1 VVCDIP
7 LKFQEEMWAMKS
19 FFAGFGAFAVWA
31 VLTLP
36 ASAGWD
42 NVFQPTLF
50 ERWRQPSSTSAYYVA
65 PVVVEYQAAPVVVA
79 QYQPPVVVAQASPCT
94 TCQSPPQQQCSTSYV
109 QRSFYQPVTV
119 MQTQT
124 VQEAVTTMR
133 TSYYYEPVTS
143 YRYSLYV
150 DPCTGCAQQV
160 ATPSVA
166 YQLKA
171 QSSPVQ
177 TWVSRC
183 VQVPVT
189 VTQKVD
195 YWQPQTTCC
204 TTTQGAPIYTT
215 PLPQSQQPPLIQAEP
230 GTPQSNQAPSIRSE
244 GAAPKGTLNQQ
255 YYPPLEKIPGNGA
268 SFQPSLGMPVPVPT
282 SAPPAQ
288 PSPPIKFNQI
298 AVNPNSVVEGQV
310 VRSDNTPKG
319 NAKVIFINASTGK
332 RETITTNSGGRFQ
345 LELPAGSWHVYLYGA
360 DGLPVHHSRI
370 DVNGAQSRQVS
381 LVSRSN

>member
-1 VVCDIP
+1 
-7 LKFQEEMWAMKS
+7 MWAMKS
-19 FFAGFGAFAVWA
+19 FFAGFGAVAVWA
-31 VLTLP
+31 VLALP

-50 ERWRQPSSTSAYYVA
+50 ERWHQPSSTSAYYVA
-65 PVVVEYQAAPVVVA
+65 PVVVQYQAAPVVVA
-79 QYQPPVVVAQASPCT
+79 QYQPPLVVAQSAPCT

-109 QRSFYQPVTV
+109 QRSYYQPVTV
-119 MQTQT
+119 MENRT

-143 YRYSLYV
+143 YRYSMYV
-150 DPCTGCAQQV
+150 DPCSGCAQQV
-160 ATPSVA
+160 ATPTVE

-204 TTTQGAPIYTT
+204 QTTQGAPIYTNPAQT
-215 PLPQSQQPPLIQAEP
+215 PQPPLIQAVP
-230 GTPQSNQAPSIRSE
+230 SAPQSQAPSIRSE
-244 GAAPKGTLNQQ
+244 STAPKGTMIEQ
-255 YYPPLEKIPGNGA
+255 YYPPLEKIPAGGT
-268 SFQPSLGMPVPVPT
+268 SFQPSLGVPVPVT
-282 SAPPAQ
+282 APQTPA
-288 PSPPIKFNQI
+288 PPIKFNQI
-298 AVNPNSVVEGQV
+298 TVNPNSVVEGQV

-319 NAKVIFINASTGK
+319 NAKVLFVNASSGK
-332 RETITTNSGGRFQ
+332 REAITTNSGGRFQ
-345 LELPAGSWHVYLYGA
+345 LELPAGSWHVYLYGN
-360 DGLPVHHSRI
+360 DGLAVHHSRI

>member
-1 VVCDIP
+1 
-7 LKFQEEMWAMKS
+7 MWAMKS
-19 FFAGFGAFAVWA
+19 LMAGFGALAVWA
-31 VLTLP
+31 VLALP

-65 PVVVEYQAAPVVVA
+65 PVVVQYQPAPVVVA
-79 QYQPPVVVAQASPCT
+79 QYQPPPVVVAQSAPCT

-109 QRSFYQPVTV
+109 QRSYYQPVTV
-119 MQTQT
+119 MENRT

-133 TSYYYEPVTS
+133 TSYYYDAVTS
-143 YRYSLYV
+143 YRYSMYV
-150 DPCTGCAQQV
+150 DPCSGCAQQV
-160 ATPSVA
+160 ATPTVE

-189 VTQKVD
+189 VQQKVD

-215 PLPQSQQPPLIQAEP
+215 PPPQTPQPPLIQAVP
-230 GTPQSNQAPSIRSE
+230 SAPQVQAPSIRSE
-244 GAAPKGTLNQQ
+244 NTAPKDTMYDR
-255 YYPPLEKIPGNGA
+255 YYPPLQKIQDDKSPTNGT
-268 SFQPSLGMPVPVPT
+268 SFQPSLGTPVPVSP
-282 SAPPAQ
+282 SAPQPPA
-288 PSPPIKFNQI
+288 PPIKFNQI
-298 AVNPNSVVEGQV
+298 TVNPNSVVEGQV

-319 NAKVIFINASTGK
+319 NAKVLFINASTGK
-332 RETITTNSGGRFQ
+332 RESITTNSGGRFQ
-345 LELPAGSWHVYLYGA
+345 LELPAGSWHVYLYGN
-360 DGLPVHHSRI
+360 DGLAVHHSRI